1 MRLADLVDVGRERER
16 LGGEIAGVE
25 RLLASSRAKLAD
37 ERFVARAPAEVV
49 AREREKAADLE
60 RSLERLRELESSLE
74 AS

>member
-1 MRLADLVDVGRERER
+1 VRFADLVDVGRERER
-16 LGGEIAGVE
+16 LGAEIAAVE
-25 RLLASSRAKLAD
+25 RLLASARGKLAD
-37 ERFVARAPAEVV
+37 ERFVARAPAEIV